1 MTTPKPL
8 ITGDPDN
15 PRDPHATGLAH
26 EGADLEY
33 CAKCSS
39 GDIRVIVCT
48 HVLDGTDPDEWRN
61 NRLKGLETFGTVAAA
76 APVILT
82 SLAGPNAQ
90 HVVPE
95 ACEAMARI
103 PMAGMLTSLSILPS
117 HDSRAIL
124 PEITVPTL
132 VLIGEDDD
140 ETPPSYSKAIVDL
153 MPNATLVTI
162 PGAGHLLNLEAPDA
176 VNRAILQHWETT

>member
-1 MTTPKPL
+1 MAKARHNAASSL
-8 ITGDPDN
+8 AL
-15 PRDPHATGLAH
+15 HAA
-26 EGADLEY
+26 
-33 CAKCSS
+33 
-39 GDIRVIVCT
+39 
-48 HVLDGTDPDEWRN
+48 LDGAPRPLAGWYRAGWHVSIALSLGWPAVLVLATWGRPWRRLDP
-61 NRLKGLETFGTVAAA
+61 LHGAFLGA
-76 APVILT
+76 
-82 SLAGPNAQ
+82 LAGPNAQ

-95 ACEAMARI
+95 AALAMARI

-176 VNRAILQHWETT
+176 VNQAILRHWEST